1 MAKPKAKTKT
11 RARPKAKPRAK
22 ARAKAPSSKLPRITL
37 SSLRRPPGSHR
48 ARIRKGRGPGSGIGK
63 TAGRG
68 GKGQTAR
75 TGGQTRPGFEG
86 GQMPLIRRIPKRGF
100 TNPFKQPAQVVNV
113 RHLGKLAEGVEVTP
127 GTLFSLYDLFAGGSF
142 GRATVFA
149 LGIMPYIS
157 ASIVFQLAA
166 PVFPI
171 VEKMQRDEEGRKKLT
186 QWTRYL
192 TVVLCLFQAYGYG
205 LFTEQIPGAV
215 ATPGFFFRLTTV
227 LTLTTGGV
235 FVMWLGEQITE
246 RGIGN
251 GASLLIFFS
260 IVERIWPETIRTI
273 DALQARSLGVPTLLA
288 VLVVMV
294 LVVAGTVAVTVAAR
308 RIPIQIPRKVMG
320 RGRIREGQK
329 TFIPLRLNTANV
341 MPIIFAQSLII
352 VPGTIAAFSGNQTL
366 KHLAEYF
373 SVTSPVY
380 LITSALL
387 IIFFAYFYTS
397 IIFNPVDLAE
407 NLKKQGGFIPGV
419 KPGAATADYIDD
431 VLSRITFPG
440 AIFLTIVAMLPIV
453 VSNTFNMPFGFG
465 GTALLIVVGVAL
477 DTVTQVQQH
486 LLLRHYDGFMKEGR
500 VKFRGRQ
507 RYM

>member
-1 MAKPKAKTKT
+1 MTA
-11 RARPKAKPRAK
+11 PR
-22 ARAKAPSSKLPRITL
+22 LPNLFKVPELKEKILFTLLCLVVYRIGAHIAT
-37 SSLRRPPGSHR
+37 PG
-48 ARIRKGRGPGSGIGK
+48 
-63 TAGRG
+63 
-68 GKGQTAR
+68 
-75 TGGQTRPGFEG
+75 
-86 GQMPLIRRIPKRGF
+86 
-100 TNPFKQPAQVVNV
+100 VNV
-113 RHLGKLAEGVEVTP
+113 QALADFLRNQGQ

-166 PVFPI
+166 PVFPV

-273 DALQARSLGVPTLLA
+273 EALQARSLTFPKLLI
-288 VLVVMV
+288 VLTVMV
-294 LVVAGTVAVTVAAR
+294 FVVAGTV
-308 RIPIQIPRKVMG
+308 
-320 RGRIREGQK
+320 GQK

-352 VPGTIAAFSGNQTL
+352 VPGTIAAFSGNQAL

-373 SVTSPVY
+373 SVTSVAY
-380 LITSALL
+380 LVTSAVL

-440 AIFLTIVAMLPIV
+440 ALFLTAVAMLPII

-477 DTVTQVQQH
+477 DTVQQVQQH